1 MRGITVVSPMWGDR
15 KITDRMIFSVLHQFI
30 SEKNPYK
37 IHLVL
42 VDDYIEGRINGK
54 SYYEYYISEE
64 FKQFYNPDFIEITL
78 IINEEHK
85 YQGESRE
92 IGFLAGKYKYFLLI
106 DCDDMLAP
114 NVCDKYLEVI
124 RQNKKNLPL
133 AYISGLV
140 YGFDTELTS
149 QIIPGDSIWV
159 QSRCY
164 NRDFI
169 LKHGIH
175 FPKGLN
181 SKQGEDYPFMMML
194 DYAFNHDPSYNMVSL
209 ITEENSQCTAYWFP
223 NYNSLSRQPHYT
235 QHLSGWTMQSSLMII
250 NYFEKFN
257 EENDIVDEEDEIIK
271 EKILN
276 MTIYSF
282 YNLLDFLKE
291 VSTTDY
297 EPKIEDWEALKNAV
311 KKLRLKLKEKYW
323 NEILYSSVE
332 DELYKVKN
340 FSDVHFTE
348 SWIGNFYDFI
358 NNEQPIL
365 EMSYEEMIE
374 YSNNLEFDEAE
385 HEIHSPQV
393 QAWKKRHEKEVD

>member
-1 MRGITVVSPMWGDR
+1 
-15 KITDRMIFSVLHQFI
+15 
-30 SEKNPYK
+30 
-37 IHLVL
+37 
-42 VDDYIEGRINGK
+42 
-54 SYYEYYISEE
+54 
-64 FKQFYNPDFIEITL
+64 
-78 IINEEHK
+78 
-85 YQGESRE
+85 
-92 IGFLAGKYKYFLLI
+92 
-106 DCDDMLAP
+106 
-114 NVCDKYLEVI
+114 
-124 RQNKKNLPL
+124 
-133 AYISGLV
+133 
-140 YGFDTELTS
+140 
-149 QIIPGDSIWV
+149 
-159 QSRCY
+159 
-164 NRDFI
+164 
-169 LKHGIH
+169 
-175 FPKGLN
+175 
-181 SKQGEDYPFMMML
+181 
-194 DYAFNHDPSYNMVSL
+194 
-209 ITEENSQCTAYWFP
+209 
-223 NYNSLSRQPHYT
+223 
-235 QHLSGWTMQSSLMII
+235 MII

-297 EPKIEDWEALKNAV
+297 IPKIEDWEALRDAV

-374 YSNNLEFDEAE
+374 YSNNLKFDEAE

-393 QAWKKRHEKEVD
+393 QAWKKRHEKEVN